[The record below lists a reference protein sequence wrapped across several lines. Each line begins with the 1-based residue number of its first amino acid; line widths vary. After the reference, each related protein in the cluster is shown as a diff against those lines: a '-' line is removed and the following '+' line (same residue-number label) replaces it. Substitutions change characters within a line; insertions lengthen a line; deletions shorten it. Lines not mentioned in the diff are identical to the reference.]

1 MEKHYESKNL
11 IQQSGKDIKIFD
23 IGGTSQYVV
32 SFNKQDYFFTNVQD
46 ARMFAINTAEQFQT
60 VKQMKQAVPL
70 PSTTWRR

>member
-1 MEKHYESKNL
+1 MEKHCESKNL